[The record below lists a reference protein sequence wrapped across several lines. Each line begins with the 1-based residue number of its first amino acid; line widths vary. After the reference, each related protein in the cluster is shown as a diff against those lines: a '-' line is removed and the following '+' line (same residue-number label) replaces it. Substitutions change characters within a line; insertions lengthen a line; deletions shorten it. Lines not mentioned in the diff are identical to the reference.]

1 MLEILAGLQS
11 PSVGEVRHDGVGR
24 GARVSADSRI
34 GYVPQDDIIHLE
46 MPLRRTLRYAA
57 RLRLP
62 AGTSVAEADRVV
74 EETMHDLDLA
84 DHAEVPV
91 RALSGGQPK
100 RASIAVELLTRPRLF
115 FFLDEPT
122 SGLDPSTAADVM
134 RLLRR
139 LSQHGVTV
147 VLTTHEPAGI
157 DRCDRVVFLA
167 RDGHLAFTGSPTEAR
182 RYFGVDDL
190 AEVYDRLAGEHT
202 PQIWA
207 QRFADSRARPQARA
221 GSALLPVQT
230 ARSDLK
236 HTGVI
241 RQWWLLTRRNVDVLV
256 RNRLTLAVLLGSPVL
271 VTAMM
276 ATLFKR
282 GAFDPRSA
290 ADLGPAQV
298 VFWIA
303 FAGFFFGLTYGLLQ
317 IVGEMAVFRRE
328 RLVGLSVGAYVA
340 SKVTALLPVL
350 AGVSAVLLG
359 VVLALGRLPALGWD
373 VSALL
378 FVTIVIEAISA
389 LALGLLASAVVS
401 NAAQAA
407 LALPML
413 CFPQVLF
420 GGAIVPVDEMATSGR
435 LMSLGLSNRHAF
447 EALARIR
454 SIGSRPGSGSVH
466 RHPAGHVRLRRHLP
480 RRHRHQSHRPRLVCR
495 RPHPGHS
502 MGLGPALPARRIPAM
517 TARIGRVPP
526 DTRPDIPDQG
536 RADQTLR
543 ITVTTL
549 PRMAACLPLIGSNAG
564 LWGSSQTSE
573 PLRLNVF
580 TVASPSIIAATMS
593 PLSATFCCRTTTQ
606 SPSQIAASTIDS
618 PTTLSRNSDPSPT
631 SSRGSGKTSST
642 ACSAR
647 IGPPAAIRPSTG
659 TNVGVGRLSTSP
671 TAAVPSAVS
680 GAGLLKSTMSSS
692 PRTSTARGR
701 FGSRRRNPLRS
712 SARS

>member
-1 MLEILAGLQS
+1 MTASTLEPPTVGRVDAVDVSRQVGARRILQELSLSVEPGELVAIAGGSGAGKSTLLEILAGLQP
-11 PSVGEVRHDGVGR
+11 PSAGEVRHDGVVR

-62 AGTSVAEADRVV
+62 AGTSAAEADRIV
-74 EETMHDLDLA
+74 EETMQDLDLA
-84 DHAEVPV
+84 DRAEVLV
-91 RALSGGQPK
+91 RALSGGQRK
-100 RASIAVELLTRPRLF
+100 RASIAVELLTRPHL

-139 LSQHGVTV
+139 LSRRGVTV

-182 RYFGVDDL
+182 RYFGVEDL
-190 AEVYDRLAGEHT
+190 AEVYDRLAREHT

-207 QRFADSRARPQARA
+207 ERFADSGVTSEARP
-221 GSALLPVQT
+221 GSVLPPVPPVAAALTDVT
-230 ARSDLK
+230 R
-236 HTGVI
+236 TGMV
-241 RQWWLLTRRNVDVLV
+241 RQWWLLTRRNVDVLL

-276 ATLFKR
+276 ATLFQR

-290 ADLGPAQV
+290 ADLGPAQI

-317 IVGEMAVFRRE
+317 IVGEMAVFRQE
-328 RLVGLSVGAYVA
+328 RLAGLSVGAYVA

-350 AGVSAVLLG
+350 AGVSALLLG
-359 VVLALGRLPALGWD
+359 VLRALGRLPAVGWD

-378 FVTIVIEAISA
+378 FVTIVIEATSA
-389 LALGLLASAVVS
+389 LALGLLASAAVS

-420 GGAIVPVDEMATSGR
+420 GGAIVPVDEMAIPGR

-447 EALARIR
+447 EALGRDLDLDRYSATLPAMSAYGETFHGGTGASLIALASFAVGLTLATVWVLDRR
-454 SIGSRPGSGSVH
+454 SRPG
-466 RHPAGHVRLRRHLP
+466 A
-480 RRHRHQSHRPRLVCR
+480 
-495 RPHPGHS
+495 
-502 MGLGPALPARRIPAM
+502 
-517 TARIGRVPP
+517 
-526 DTRPDIPDQG
+526 
-536 RADQTLR
+536 
-543 ITVTTL
+543 
-549 PRMAACLPLIGSNAG
+549 
-564 LWGSSQTSE
+564 
-573 PLRLNVF
+573 
-580 TVASPSIIAATMS
+580 
-593 PLSATFCCRTTTQ
+593 
-606 SPSQIAASTIDS
+606 
-618 PTTLSRNSDPSPT
+618 
-631 SSRGSGKTSST
+631 
-642 ACSAR
+642 
-647 IGPPAAIRPSTG
+647 
-659 TNVGVGRLSTSP
+659 
-671 TAAVPSAVS
+671 
-680 GAGLLKSTMSSS
+680 
-692 PRTSTARGR
+692 
-701 FGSRRRNPLRS
+701 SRR
-712 SARS
+712 